1 MIKAEKPRKYKVL
14 KWIAGIFGAIIL
26 LLGIAAIYL
35 SAKWKPLLSEKI
47 REGVHNGSH
56 GLYRIN
62 FEDIRL
68 NLLTGSASLDSV
80 RLTPDTLVFNQLKAV
95 KQAPLHLFEIKLA
108 RLQLSRVA
116 VLTAYFKKKIEMNA
130 IILDHPSINIIH
142 NKVVKR
148 PDTVKDER
156 SLYEQISKTLKSIHV
171 KSIRIVDADL
181 DYINGIT
188 GKPLNSIKH
197 LNVDVKDL
205 LIDSLAQ
212 YDTTRFYYTKD
223 ISFLLSGYRSTGKD
237 KMYSMKIDTIRGSA
251 AGKNLIVK
259 GFQMIPL
266 HPDLAFTRKYS
277 YGKDRYDL
285 NFDEISFAGVD
296 FARLNNDGDFHAK
309 SLKIGPAKAGI
320 FVNRELPPPPGLNKL
335 RNFPHVA
342 LKRLP
347 IPSVID
353 TVKFENIDVAY
364 TEYNPISQKR
374 GTIYFQNLSGTI
386 RNLTN
391 DSLRLSK
398 NNHAIANLHALV
410 MKTSRID
417 IEIDFNLTAKD
428 AAFSYKGKVGP
439 MDMKVLNPVAKDMGL
454 VEIESGKMQSASFD
468 IQANASGSSGL
479 VHFNY
484 TDLKVKLLKEA
495 EDGAPVKKKGLL
507 SFLANEL
514 LIKDEN
520 PSKGE
525 APRTA
530 RISFQRTPAASFFN
544 LLWKSFFIGMREIVG
559 LGIVPVKSPEQGLKK
574 VNEKLEERREKREDK
589 REDRKKKR
597 EERKAAHEKEQKAA
611 AAKKDRQ

>member
-1 MIKAEKPRKYKVL
+1 MEQANKPRKYRVL
-14 KWIAGIFGAIIL
+14 KWIAGIIGSIL
-26 LLGIAAIYL
+26 LILGIAALYL
-35 SAKWKPLLSEKI
+35 SAKWKPLLTEKI
-47 REGVHNGSH
+47 KQGVQDGSH
-56 GLYRIN
+56 GLYRID
-62 FEDIRL
+62 FQDLHL

-80 RLTPDTLVFNQLKAV
+80 RLVPDTAVFNRLKAAQ
-95 KQAPLHLFEIKLA
+95 QAPLHLFDISLA
-108 RLQLSRVA
+108 KLQLSRVGI
-116 VLTAYFKKKIEMNA
+116 LTAYFKKKVEMNA
-130 IILDHPSINIIH
+130 IILDHPSINIIQH
-142 NKVVKR
+142 KLSKR
-148 PDTVKDER
+148 PDTLKEEKT
-156 SLYEQISKTLKSIHV
+156 LYEQISKTLKSIHV
-171 KSIRIVDADL
+171 KAIRIVDADL
-181 DYINGIT
+181 DYINGAT
-188 GKPLNSIKH
+188 GKPLNTIRH
-197 LNVDVKDL
+197 LNVNVKDL

-212 YDTTRFYYTKD
+212 YDTTRFYYTRD
-223 ISFLLSGYRSTGKD
+223 IDFLLTGYRSTGKD
-237 KMYSMKIDTIRGSA
+237 KMYSMKVDTIRGSA
-251 AGKNLIVK
+251 AGKNMVIK

-285 NFDEISFAGVD
+285 KFDEISFAGVD
-296 FARLNNDGDFHAK
+296 FARLNTDGDFHAR

-335 RNFPHVA
+335 RNFPHMA

-347 IPSVID
+347 VPTVID
-353 TVKFENIDVAY
+353 TVKLDNIDVAY

-386 RNLTN
+386 KNLTN
-391 DSLRLSK
+391 DSARLVS

-439 MDMKVLNPVAKDMGL
+439 MDMKVLNPVARDMGL

-468 IQANASGSSGL
+468 IQANASGSTGL

-484 TDLKVKLLKEA
+484 TDLKIKLLKEG
-495 EDGAPVKKKGLL
+495 EDGEPTKKKGLL

-514 LIKDEN
+514 LIKDQN

-525 APRTA
+525 AARTA
-530 RISFQRTPAASFFN
+530 RVNFQRTPGASFFN

-559 LGIVPVKSPEQGLKK
+559 LGVVPVKSPEQGLKK
-574 VNEKLEERREKREDK
+574 VNDKLEERRD
-589 REDRKKKR
+589 KR
-597 EERKAAHEKEQKAA
+597 EERQKKRAERKAEK
-611 AAKKDRQ
+611 AAKKAKDKAGS